1 LERSAVGWPRQT
13 PVLSNMRDKSMVICL
28 SYDQKSQIEKVREI
42 AKTIALRNREVDE
55 TSEFPWDIFHT
66 FKEKKV
72 LDLPIPAEFGGGGAH
87 SLVCCLVLE
96 EIARYSPASAHMLAG
111 HWLGYT
117 PLELFCNPSQ
127 REKYFPRLRS
137 EMAAFSLTEPSAG
150 SDAGGVITEARGE
163 GNHFIL
169 NGTKIYC
176 TQGHVASVI
185 TVFAKTAP
193 QMGVKGLS
201 AFIVEK
207 GFTGFSIGKVEDQ
220 MGMRGTPAAELIF
233 QDCFVPEE
241 NLLGKGEEGF
251 NIAMQTLDRTRP
263 KDAAISVGISQ
274 GALDYTIDY
283 VKKGVF
289 MKEPLIKSQGVQF
302 LLADM
307 AIAIEAARLLVYEAA
322 FFVDKGEV
330 STKHSAM
337 AKCFATDIAMKVT
350 DQALDILGAEGVSAE
365 HPIEMF
371 MRDAKLLQILEG
383 TNQIQRVIISRSLLG

>member
-1 LERSAVGWPRQT
+1 MSIKRSE
-13 PVLSNMRDKSMVICL
+13 
-28 SYDQKSQIEKVREI
+28 YQKRLIEKVRELAGKI
-42 AKTIALRNREVDE
+42 SSRNRDVDE
-55 TSEFPWDIFHT
+55 TSEFPWDIFDV
-66 FKEKKV
+66 FKENHI
-72 LDLPIPAEFGGGGAH
+72 LDLPIPEDFGGGGAH
-87 SLVCCLVLE
+87 SLTCCLVLE
-96 EIARYSPASAHMLAG
+96 EIAHFSPAFAHMLAG

-137 EMAAFSLTEPSAG
+137 EMAAFSLTEPAAG
-150 SDAGGVITEARGE
+150 SDAGGVITEAKRD
-163 GNHFIL
+163 GNQYLL

-185 TVFAKTAP
+185 TVFAKTDSNP
-193 QMGVKGLS
+193 GVKGLS
-201 AFIVEK
+201 AFIIEK
-207 GFTGFSIGKVEDQ
+207 EMRGFSVGKIEDQ
-220 MGMRGTPAAELIF
+220 IGMRGTPAAELIF

-241 NLLGKGEEGF
+241 NRLGKEGEGF

-274 GALDYTIDY
+274 GALDYTIDFM
-283 VKKGVF
+283 KKGFF
-289 MKEPLIKSQGVQF
+289 MKEPLLRSQGVQF
-302 LLADM
+302 ILADM

-322 FFVDKGEV
+322 NLIDEGRV

-337 AKCFATDIAMKVT
+337 AKCFATDAAMRVT
-350 DQALDILGAEGVSAE
+350 DQAIDILGREGVSEE

-383 TNQIQRVIISRSLLG
+383 TNQIQRLIISRGLLS